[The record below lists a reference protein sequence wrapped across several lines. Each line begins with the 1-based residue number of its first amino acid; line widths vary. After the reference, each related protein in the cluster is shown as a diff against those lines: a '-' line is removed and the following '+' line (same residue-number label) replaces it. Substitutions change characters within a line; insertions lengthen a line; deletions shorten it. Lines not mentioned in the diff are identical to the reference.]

1 MKRKI
6 MDWIVSHLVE
16 SQAILVICVF
26 FVCLIAGIN
35 NNTTTMMIALL
46 VFVGSEFMVLSV
58 GYLERISNSINKLAE
73 DSNQKSEIVVNTPL
87 EWSDM
92 AKTAEHD
99 LLICTPTG
107 GSLYSFRRV
116 FAEIPSN
123 VQICIIILNFNDNA
137 ALKAYYTVVKPK
149 LTVSQLKEKNMSFK
163 WLTNDLLPM
172 PNVEIRVSKTPFNT
186 VYVGRDIFGNTNNAK
201 IKVQHLLQKY
211 IKPGSTDNIDD
222 KLIYSVYPDAP
233 QYQVY
238 YRQMKAIWDNGIS
251 YREER

>member
-6 MDWIVSHLVE
+6 IDWIVSHLVE

-35 NNTTTMMIALL
+35 SNTTTMMITLL
-46 VFVGSEFMVLSV
+46 VFIGSEFMVLSV
-58 GYLERISNSINKLAE
+58 GYLERISNGINKLAE
-73 DSNQKSEIVVNTPL
+73 DCNQKSEIIVNTPL

-99 LLICTPTG
+99 FLICTPTG

-116 FAEIPSN
+116 FSEMPSN
-123 VQICIIILNFNDNA
+123 VQIRIIILNFNDNV
-137 ALKAYYTVVKPK
+137 ALTAYCAVVKPK
-149 LTVSQLKEKNMSFK
+149 LSVLQLKEKNKSFN
-163 WLTNDLLPM
+163 WLAKDLLAM

-186 VYVGRDIFGNTNNAK
+186 VYVGRDVFGNTNNAK

-211 IKPGSTDNIDD
+211 IKPGSTDNVDD

-238 YRQMKAIWDNGIS
+238 YRQMKAIWDNGIP
-251 YREER
+251 YR